1 MLEEVAAAAQ
11 GQEASLA
18 SRLAEA
24 EGRAEAADAALAASL
39 QKQTVRRH
47 HEMMSPDPT
56 IILGPR
62 IRSDGCR
69 LSVWRDMLFA

>member
-47 HEMMSPDPT
+47 HDEPRPDDN
-56 IILGPR
+56 LGPKNP
-62 IRSDGCR
+62 I
-69 LSVWRDMLFA
+69 

>member
-39 QKQTVRRH
+39 QKQTVRRSQH
-47 HEMMSPDPT
+47 TTNAAAHVCSSADRCGAPGFLDDD
-56 IILGPR
+56 LG
-62 IRSDGCR
+62 S
-69 LSVWRDMLFA
+69 